1 MVAAPA
7 CLLAMAAATV
17 SPHGLM
23 GLNAQWERAQ
33 PWQPH
38 SWIHGS
44 ASRPPARQPA
54 KPSAHVQVAR
64 HVLLVI
70 DHRTRRGT
78 GSFGISA
85 GTWIPAR
92 LVRGISDADPGWAEL
107 RSTHRVEGTDRVL
120 PEGSLF
126 FAEKRY
132 NPAAGR
138 IELTLVELVLAN
150 GKTLPLSGL
159 VFDRNRRPGLPA
171 LVTAVAP
178 RRGIA
183 LLRWRHWLAS
193 ALGDA
198 TARYGIARPGGLEAR
213 GTSTPGAFGS
223 HAYCAPQAVLIQVM
237 KDF

>member
-1 MVAAPA
+1 MVAAFA
-7 CLLAMAAATV
+7 LLVVSAAASV
-17 SPHGLM
+17 SPQRLM
-23 GLNAQWERAQ
+23 GWNAQWERAR

-38 SWIHGS
+38 SGIRRS
-44 ASRPPARQPA
+44 VPRPVVREPA
-54 KPSAHVQVAR
+54 KPRGHAHVAR

-70 DHRTRRGT
+70 NHKTRRGT
-78 GSFGISA
+78 GSFGIAA

-107 RSTHRVEGTDRVL
+107 RSTQRVEGSDRAL

-126 FAEKRY
+126 FAKKRY

-138 IELTLVELVLAN
+138 IELTLVELVMAN

-171 LVTAVAP
+171 LVTSPAS
-178 RRGIA
+178 RRGVA
-183 LLRWRHWLAS
+183 LLRWRHWFAS

-198 TARYGIARPGGLEAR
+198 TARYGIARPTGLRAR
-213 GTSTPGAFGS
+213 DTGSSGAVRNR
-223 HAYCAPQAVLIQVM
+223 AYCAPQPVLIQVM